1 VSAAGRLWSVRGLRL
16 GGLLLLALALATG
29 LGPAVLG
36 LDPLRIDPAAVYAAP
51 SAAHWLG
58 TDELGRD
65 VLARLL
71 AGGRVSLGIGLLAAL
86 GSVALGAL
94 LGLWAGLAGGV
105 VDVLVSRLVEA
116 VSSVPRL
123 PLMLLFLAGD
133 LEPGGSGAGAVV
145 LVVVAL
151 GWTGPARLARA
162 EARALARRP
171 FVEAARALGASPG
184 RILLRHVGPAA
195 LPPLLV
201 AASQEVGR
209 VLLYESALSF
219 LGLGVRPPAPS
230 WGLMLRDAA
239 LQLGEAPALALA
251 PGLATLLAVLAVHA
265 IGDGLREALDPRLR
279 APAPGVGGR

>member
-1 VSAAGRLWSVRGLRL
+1 MSAAARLWRVRGLRL
-16 GGLLLLALALATG
+16 GGLGLLALALATA
-29 LGPAVLG
+29 LGPWALG
-36 LDPLRIDPAAVYAAP
+36 LDPLRIDPAAVYTAP

-86 GSVALGAL
+86 GSVALGAA

-105 VDVLVSRLVEA
+105 VDALVSRLVEA
-116 VSSVPRL
+116 VSAVPRL
-123 PLMLLFLAGD
+123 PLMLLFLAAE

-162 EARALARRP
+162 EARSLARRP
-171 FVEAARALGASPG
+171 FVEAARALGASPA
-184 RILLRHVGPAA
+184 RILLHHVGPAA

-279 APAPGVGGR
+279 APAPGIGGR